1 MEFGQEPPDLFI
13 KSSTLEIRR
22 GFGSQKTYHMENHI
36 GIVSY

>member
-22 GFGSQKTYHMENHI
+22 GFEHKKRI
-36 GIVSY
+36 IWKII